1 MYRLNKTQNLL
12 YESTRDFLQ
21 LKSDVRASEKAWMV
35 EKENLLR
42 KIGKDSDQLIGRETE
57 REKKQRDTKK
67 MLQAE
72 REAGKPHSRDVKV
85 ILLCP
90 RERPSS
96 NLSKVARLVLA
107 KLSSK

>member
-85 ILLCP
+85 IFYVPGRGPPAIFPKLQDWFL
-90 RERPSS
+90 PS
-96 NLSKVARLVLA
+96 
-107 KLSSK
+107 